1 MNQKKL
7 HRTIDSIASKYFHT
21 VEDMLIKTSVQI
33 VENEKIDIIGA
44 RIWKLIPEKRYYKL
58 LHQNGK
64 IQKISPNFSLKII
77 DSPIFDI
84 IAKERTVL
92 GIETNE
98 ELKKKGITKYSAS
111 GIGEK
116 IKVNG
121 RFYFEYVL
129 AISSEQINDELRY
142 SLNIIAATL
151 TSQIKQRRFSASMK
165 NYKEG
170 LDKARQLQ
178 QSILPQH
185 ELKFHDYEIFGV
197 TVPAEI
203 VGGDFFDYIESGVN
217 DDRLV
222 IILGDAASK
231 GVSAAAEAMY
241 ISGALRMAC
250 TFELKITPLMRRMNQ
265 LVNKIFSDDKFT
277 SLFYCELSVDKTGLF
292 LYSNAG
298 HNPPLFVRSESDEI
312 IYLDSTGPVLGP
324 SPTADYTMENINF
337 STGDTLVIF
346 SDGVTEST
354 DDNFNPFG
362 DEKLEELVVKNK
374 NLSAKEISYKI
385 IESVIKFSKEGS
397 YSDDKTVVVIKRV
410 K

>member
-7 HRTIDSIASKYFHT
+7 HRTIDNIASKYFHSI
-21 VEDMLIKTSVQI
+21 EDMLIKTSIQI
-33 VENEKIDIIGA
+33 VENEKIDINGA

-64 IQKISPNFSLKII
+64 VQKISSNFSLKIV
-77 DSPIFDI
+77 DNPVFEL

-111 GIGEK
+111 GIGDK

-121 RFYFEYVL
+121 RFYYEYVL
-129 AISSEQINDELRY
+129 AISSEFINDELRF
-142 SLNIIAATL
+142 SLNIIATTI
-151 TSQIKQRRFSASMK
+151 TSQIKQRRFSASMR

-185 ELKFHDYEIFGV
+185 ELKFHHFEIFGV

-203 VGGDFFDYIESGVN
+203 VGGDFFDYIEIGDN
-217 DDRLV
+217 NDRLAIV
-222 IILGDAASK
+222 LGDAASK
-231 GVSAAAEAMY
+231 GISAAAEAMY

-250 TFELKITPLMRRMNQ
+250 TFELKITPLMKRMNQ

-298 HNPPLFVRSESDEI
+298 HNPPIFIRKNSDEI
-312 IYLDSTGPVLGP
+312 FYLDSTGPVLGP
-324 SPTADYTMENINF
+324 SPTAHYTMENINF
-337 STGDTLVIF
+337 ANGDTLVLF

-354 DDNFNPFG
+354 DEDFNPFG
-362 DEKLEELVVKNK
+362 DERLEEIIIKNK
-374 NLSAKEISYKI
+374 KLSAKEISYKI
-385 IESVIKFSKEGS
+385 IESVIKFSKNGS
-397 YSDDKTVVVIKRV
+397 YSDDKTIVVIKRV
-410 K
+410 S